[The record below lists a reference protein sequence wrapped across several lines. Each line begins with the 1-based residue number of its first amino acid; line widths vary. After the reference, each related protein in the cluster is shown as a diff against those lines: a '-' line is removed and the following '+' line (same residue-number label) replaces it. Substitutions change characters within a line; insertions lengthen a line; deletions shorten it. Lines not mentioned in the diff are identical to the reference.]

1 MAKKTYVSP
10 GIMLLEVPGGG
21 GPGAGVGSP
30 YDKDKDPSLGAKDGQ
45 LDDFEG
51 FNDDEFTSQ

>member
-1 MAKKTYVSP
+1 MAKKTYLSP
-10 GIMLLEVPGGG
+10 GIMLLEVAGDPGGAS
-21 GPGAGVGSP
+21 GPYKPSN
-30 YDKDKDPSLGAKDGQ
+30 DPSLGAKDGQ